1 MFWEEKASNDDSSGS
16 ADIPNAKRLESFG
29 VEVASFPKPGDEI
42 MIGNLE
48 GFTKLLN
55 YF

>member
-29 VEVASFPKPGDEI
+29 VEVASCPKSGDEI
-42 MIGNLE
+42 MIDNPE
-48 GFTKLLN
+48 DFTKLLN